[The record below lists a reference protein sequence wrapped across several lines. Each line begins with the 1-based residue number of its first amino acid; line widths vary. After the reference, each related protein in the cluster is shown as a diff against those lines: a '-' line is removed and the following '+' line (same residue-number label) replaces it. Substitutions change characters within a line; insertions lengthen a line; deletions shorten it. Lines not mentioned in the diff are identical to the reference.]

1 MLIPASEVISIIKY
15 YKINVKGVLHVG
27 AHECE
32 EMSFYKSIGLEEDD
46 MVWIDAIPE
55 KVELAKTKG
64 IKNMYQAVV
73 TDRDGDEVEFNVS
86 SNGQSSSIFD
96 FGTHSKNYTDIK
108 YVNKINL
115 KTSTLNSFFKEKE
128 LNASKYNFWN
138 MDIQGA
144 ELIAL
149 KGANEVLNN
158 VEILYVEINTE
169 EVYKGCG
176 LVDEIDAYLL
186 SYGLKRVKTHMT
198 HAGWGDAIYVK
209 C

>member
-128 LNASKYNFWN
+128 LNASKYNFWT

-169 EVYKGCG
+169 EVY
-176 LVDEIDAYLL
+176 
-186 SYGLKRVKTHMT
+186 
-198 HAGWGDAIYVK
+198 
-209 C
+209 